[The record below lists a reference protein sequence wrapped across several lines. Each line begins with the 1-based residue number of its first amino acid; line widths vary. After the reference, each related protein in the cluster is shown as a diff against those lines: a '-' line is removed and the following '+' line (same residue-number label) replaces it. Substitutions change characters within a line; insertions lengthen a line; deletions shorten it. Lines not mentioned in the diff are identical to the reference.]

1 MTVIPDFDEN
11 KLSEWQ
17 IKHEKYLRE
26 RIERILDVKNEING
40 LLDKIK
46 ANTSNYN
53 ILKYSNLISEKEY
66 LINVAYSELVLV
78 RDSLGIITVPYD
90 DKLTLA
96 DKFQA
101 INTSHYDIYLDIL
114 DKIILYPVK
123 GTYAYCECKEYDSLT
138 RAEIGKLVKKALREK
153 YPDIKWS
160 VTTEES
166 YFSDYVRISA
176 NTAPSV
182 KEKYGSLF
190 IGDDFLEELQDYL
203 KEFNPRA
210 TIIINTKLSGE
221 A

>member
-1 MTVIPDFDEN
+1 M
-11 KLSEWQ
+11 
-17 IKHEKYLRE
+17 
-26 RIERILDVKNEING
+26 
-40 LLDKIK
+40 
-46 ANTSNYN
+46 
-53 ILKYSNLISEKEY
+53 
-66 LINVAYSELVLV
+66 
-78 RDSLGIITVPYD
+78 
-90 DKLTLA
+90 
-96 DKFQA
+96 
-101 INTSHYDIYLDIL
+101 
-114 DKIILYPVK
+114 
-123 GTYAYCECKEYDSLT
+123 
-138 RAEIGKLVKKALREK
+138 KKALREK